1 LPPAA
6 AGLYSFAMT
15 GKMSPNLAAGYDE
28 QYTDSLIEW
37 RELGGKYKAANILDV
52 CRGHAFHTLLECGA
66 GEGSILKFLDQ
77 SGAFD
82 ELYALEIS
90 ASGLAQI
97 RRRNLPHLREARQ
110 FDGYA
115 IPYADKY
122 FDLVCCAHVLEHVEH
137 PRLLLRELKRV
148 SRYQVFEV
156 PLDYSIGVD
165 QQVGH
170 FLAYGH
176 INIYTP
182 ALFKFLIN
190 SEGFAV
196 LAEKRSHTAPEATRY
211 SWYRNL
217 KLKPT
222 LKRELMLQLDPLR
235 QFLRRA
241 RRGRAWYQEFG
252 FSAYTC
258 LAEGVGELRI
268 FDQA

>member
-1 LPPAA
+1 
-6 AGLYSFAMT
+6 
-15 GKMSPNLAAGYDE
+15 LAASYDE

-37 RELGGKYKAANILDV
+37 RELGGKYKAAHILNV
-52 CRGHAFHTLLECGA
+52 CRGRAFHKVLECGA
-66 GEGSILKFLDQ
+66 GEGSILKYLDQ

-82 ELYALEIS
+82 ELFALEIS
-90 ASGLAQI
+90 ASGLDQI
-97 RRRNLPHLREARQ
+97 QRRKLPRLREARQ

-122 FDLVCCAHVLEHVEH
+122 FDLACCAHVLEHVEH

-156 PLDYSIGVD
+156 PLDYSIAVD
-165 QQVGH
+165 HQVGH

-182 ALFKFLIN
+182 ALFKFLLK
-190 SEGFAV
+190 SEGFGI
-196 LAEKRSHTAPEATRY
+196 LGEKYSHTAPEATRY

-217 KLKPT
+217 NLKPT
-222 LKRELMLQLDPLR
+222 FRRELMLQLDPLR
-235 QFLRRA
+235 QFLRRV
-241 RRGRAWYQEFG
+241 RHGQAWYQEFG

-268 FDQA
+268 FDAA